1 MKNAIFFSFAATA
14 AAVSVATE
22 ADLDLQISLDSNSS
36 PDVKRQ
42 IEQAM
47 RLKEAAEAEKAPFSK
62 KVKNFL
68 EAPFAKKTYNFNM
81 TSQDLRMIAARE
93 EKSQRAAY
101 EKYAAEHQ
109 GGGERKKIKGMAVRL
124 QEKNEKP
131 LDEDDQAFQAAVNLV
146 VGGQHKDEVRFKI
159 Q

>member
-1 MKNAIFFSFAATA
+1 
-14 AAVSVATE
+14 
-22 ADLDLQISLDSNSS
+22 
-36 PDVKRQ
+36 
-42 IEQAM
+42 
-47 RLKEAAEAEKAPFSK
+47 
-62 KVKNFL
+62 
-68 EAPFAKKTYNFNM
+68 M

-109 GGGERKKIKGMAVRL
+109 GEGERKKIKGMAVRL

-146 VGGQHKDEVRFKI
+146 VGGQHKGDVRIKI